1 MGSGVGKVVGSA
13 GDDLNLQVMHA
24 DLSEP
29 FILPG
34 LVDAVCH
41 AAARA
46 PGPGVSV
53 DDMVRDNVVATRNL
67 IGYARNA
74 GAKVFVFFSSLSV
87 YGEVQDPIL
96 EESTPVCSPG
106 AYGLTKRLG
115 EEMLGAE
122 SSGMRSLA
130 MRLPGL
136 IGRGSAR
143 NWLSRSLAAA
153 QAGKDVAVFNPN
165 ALFNNAVHIADL
177 CRFVGGLLDRHW
189 HGFDLITLG
198 AAGHLTAGEVAA
210 RLAEGAARGSR
221 VVIEDSHRSSFRI
234 SNARAQERFGYSPM
248 DMSEMLDKFI
258 AENQ

>member
-13 GDDLNLQVMHA
+13 GDDRNLQVLYA

-29 FILPG
+29 FVLPG
-34 LVDAVCH
+34 PVDAVCH

-67 IGYARNA
+67 IGYAKCA

-87 YGEVQDPIL
+87 YGEVGDTIL
-96 EESTPVCSPG
+96 DESTPVCSPS
-106 AYGLTKRLG
+106 AYGLTKRLC
-115 EEMLGAE
+115 EEMLSAE

-130 MRLPGL
+130 MRLPGV

-153 QAGKDVAVFNPN
+153 QAGKDVAVFNPD
-165 ALFNNAVHIADL
+165 APFNNAVHIADL
-177 CRFVGGLLDRHW
+177 SRFIGGLLDRHW
-189 HGFDLITLG
+189 HGFDLVTLG
-198 AAGHLTAGEVAA
+198 AAGHLTAGAIAA
-210 RLAEGAARGSR
+210 RLAEGAARGSK
-221 VVIEDSHRSSFRI
+221 VVIEDPGRSSFRI
-234 SNARAQERFGYSPM
+234 SNTRARERFGYAPM
-248 DMSEMLDKFI
+248 DMSEMLDTFI